1 MNTKTTDKIINT
13 TVQHL
18 ANGASV
24 PLTFQYPASFKI
36 GDSIEV
42 IASSQDMQ
50 LFDPQHEEGFFSF
63 EVEIWDD
70 RVRLQCDSIKQ
81 LENNRQGASVFSF
94 RIREINLF
102 ATAFPVL
109 KNVFTCN

>member
-1 MNTKTTDKIINT
+1 MSTKTMDKINNT
-13 TVQHL
+13 TIQNL
-18 ANGASV
+18 ANGTSV
-24 PLTFQYPASFKI
+24 PLTFNYPASFKI
-36 GDSIEV
+36 GDTIEV
-42 IASSQDMQ
+42 TAPEQDMQ
-50 LFDPQHEEGFFSF
+50 LFENQQEKECFVF

-70 RVRLQCDSIKQ
+70 RIRLQCDSMKQ
-81 LENNRQGASVFSF
+81 LENNQQGVSVFSF

>member
-1 MNTKTTDKIINT
+1 MSTKTTDKIINT
-13 TVQHL
+13 TTQYL
-18 ANGASV
+18 ANGTSIS
-24 PLTFQYPASFKI
+24 LTFQYPASFKI
-36 GDSIEV
+36 GDIIEV
-42 IASSQDMQ
+42 ITSNQDMQ
-50 LFDPQHEEGFFSF
+50 LFEPQHEEGFFSF

-81 LENNRQGASVFSF
+81 LENNQPGASVFSF
-94 RIREINLF
+94 KIREINLF